1 MATPNPEFA
10 VKSGLA
16 LIIPTRNR
24 PDLLR
29 RLLANLE
36 EVSLKPGIEV
46 LERGKEMMRSKR
58 MFRGGRSLGIGY
70 MTRTKLVAVRP
81 RRRLNYSRKES

>member
-1 MATPNPEFA
+1 MAMLNPEFA
-10 VKSGLA
+10 VNSSLA

-36 EVSLKPGIEV
+36 ELRVKPDVVIVVDSSDAENWCELKS
-46 LERGKEMMRSKR
+46 KE
-58 MFRGGRSLGIGY
+58 Y
-70 MTRTKLVAVRP
+70 WP
-81 RRRLNYSRKES
+81 